1 MYLDFIIVAALYFIN
16 ILIFSAE
23 YSVNM
28 SSGIL
33 VMLLV
38 LTSSHFHATLSSGF
52 EINRFDINT
61 EQQDKSFG
69 EKERQIVSLKLHQSI
84 LEYFSRIFLQE
95 FLTRYQYMGEHCPDE
110 AMRELSRTDP
120 EAAFELAVK
129 NFQEFSELP
138 TTGKP

>member
-1 MYLDFIIVAALYFIN
+1 
-16 ILIFSAE
+16 
-23 YSVNM
+23 
-28 SSGIL
+28 
-33 VMLLV
+33 MLLV

-61 EQQDKSFG
+61 EQRDKSFG
-69 EKERQIVSLKLHQSI
+69 EKQQQIVSLKLRTSVYGI
-84 LEYFSRIFLQE
+84 LLYFSRMFLQE
-95 FLTRYQYMGEHCPDE
+95 FLTRYQYLGEHCPDE
-110 AMRELSRTDP
+110 AMRELSKTDP